1 MFVVALIVAG
11 ALALANWWSR
21 WTNDGKLELVTKPLT
36 TVAAIGVAFAAGG
49 PDRPTTTAVAALA
62 LCLIGDVA
70 LMPVV
75 DKFVV
80 GLGAFLL
87 GHIAFIGMFCYLGLH
102 SWTLAGIV
110 MVACSLIAALYGV
123 QILRGATL
131 QKLQKPVAIY
141 LLVISA
147 MCVFGWATKNWLIC
161 LGTTAFIVSDTIL
174 GWRTFVKEQT
184 WSPVAIMATY
194 HVAIISLAASLAIA

>member
-11 ALALANWWSR
+11 VLALANWWSR
-21 WTNDGKLELVTKPLT
+21 WTDDGRLELVTKPLT
-36 TVAAIGVAFAAGG
+36 TIAAIGVALAASG
-49 PDRPTTTAVAALA
+49 PDRPTTTAVAALV

-70 LMPVV
+70 LMKVV

-87 GHIAFIGMFCYLGLH
+87 GHIVFIGMFCYLGLH

-110 MVACSLIAALYGV
+110 MVVCAIVVALFGV

-131 QKLQKPVAIY
+131 QRLQKPVAMY
-141 LLVISA
+141 LLVIST
-147 MCVFGWATKNWLIC
+147 MCVFGWATENWLVC
-161 LGTTAFIVSDTIL
+161 LGSAAFIISDTIL
-174 GWRTFVKEQT
+174 GWRTFVHETK
-184 WSPVAIMATY
+184 WSPVAIMVTY